1 MILVPHYGR
10 IFNALVAHFY
20 NLRTYQSQEYK
31 PFWGH
36 RLKIHYVKIRK
47 EPKITLLSNM
57 GPQNMTVGCLE
68 FSPNLSLLEHP
79 TAMFQGPEKTR
90 SVRCVILF

>member
-1 MILVPHYGR
+1 MIPAFFSSARMILLECHESP
-10 IFNALVAHFY
+10 A
-20 NLRTYQSQEYK
+20 
-31 PFWGH
+31 FWGH
-36 RLKIHYVKIRK
+36 RLKIRYVKIRK
-47 EPKITLLSNM
+47 EAKITLLSNM

-90 SVRCVILF
+90 SVRCVM